1 MSTEMEMT
9 QTVSEDSAPAVEAT
23 GSSTQPAQQKS
34 KSKHGHGASWKA
46 DERHVLPH
54 NRMAIVFPGLML
66 VSVPRSVGSG
76 VYIICTNLISILIS
90 IL

>member
-23 GSSTQPAQQKS
+23 GSSTPAQQKS

-66 VSVPRSVGSG
+66 CVFLAALDQVR
-76 VYIICTNLISILIS
+76 ILFVRI
-90 IL
+90 